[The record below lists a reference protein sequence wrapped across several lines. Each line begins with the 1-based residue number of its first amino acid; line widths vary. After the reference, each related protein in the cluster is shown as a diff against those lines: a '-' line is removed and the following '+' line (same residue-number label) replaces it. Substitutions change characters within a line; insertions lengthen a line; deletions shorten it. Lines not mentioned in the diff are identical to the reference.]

1 MKRSDAV
8 HTAGRYLAALAAL
21 ACLAAGLAQAPYPWF
36 AGTYAARVDQGTVTV
51 QLEQQGERL
60 SGYLEGPGVY
70 LRLEGWVEEEGV
82 AVGVASSPEG
92 QLGFEALVEGDL
104 LGLWF
109 YEVVNG
115 VVLPE
120 TEIEVVLT
128 RVGAPPAA
136 AGPSAPPVAP
146 DSAGG
151 GKPLQPPSSAPAAAG
166 EASPPPKARLPGGSA
181 PGTPTASPPPAGGPA
196 LGGAAPGPQPGSP
209 VIATGAFA
217 HLTQDDAAAFLEAL
231 EFVLG
236 QIGYPYALTAGE
248 RAQFMQALAQNFPL
262 LPQPDQAALSQAR
275 WIWERVRANWA
286 HASPNEQQEFVVGV
300 LALAFGEQTVRQW
313 VGGGGRGGGGG
324 QCTTFEDCTGA
335 FVDGDA
341 WLDTFN
347 TQGCWAAA
355 GCEGYDPSTGTFD
368 YGGFD
373 DY

>member
-128 RVGAPPAA
+128 RVGAPP
-136 AGPSAPPVAP
+136 
-146 DSAGG
+146 
-151 GKPLQPPSSAPAAAG
+151 
-166 EASPPPKARLPGGSA
+166 
-181 PGTPTASPPPAGGPA
+181 PAGGPA

-209 VIATGAFA
+209 VIATGEFA